1 MQELNFGKFLDLV
14 IRDGEPICDPPPQRK
29 RELKFPG
36 ENGPR
41 RERET
46 ADFSLK
52 SEVVEL
58 FAYFDQLKNGT
69 IDVLEVK
76 HGLPSRMTVTEATA

>member
-1 MQELNFGKFLDLV
+1 MQDLNFGKFLDVV
-14 IRDGEPICDPPPQRK
+14 IKDGEPVCDPPPQRK

-36 ENGPR
+36 DNGPR
-41 RERET
+41 LERET

-52 SEVVEL
+52 SEIVEL
-58 FAYFDQLKNGT
+58 FAFFDQLQNGT

-76 HGLPSRMTVTEATA
+76 HGLPSRMTVTESTA